1 MIYSS
6 VDYFIENYGSEI
18 PEEQIEKQ
26 LKRAS
31 KEIDKYL
38 IWKPTSGAMSEYEI
52 EVFNDVCCELAIFLN
67 KNGKYINNVVNSLS
81 IAGTSYSFDNATIEQ
96 KKNDILVSLNDT
108 RFMNRCL

>member
-6 VDYFIENYGSEI
+6 VEYFIENYGSVI
-18 PEEQIEKQ
+18 PEEKIEHF
-26 LKRAS
+26 LKKAS
-31 KEIDKYL
+31 KEINNYL
-38 IWKPTSGAMSEYEI
+38 IQKPQGDMSDYEQDI
-52 EVFNDVCCELAIFLN
+52 FNDVCCELAIFLN